1 MEVNGKKSDT
11 FDSSSFNAEILNK
24 INAQNK
30 DIKVAMS
37 KLIQHNKML
46 QKQIERLSEEGMSS
60 AAKN

>member
-37 KLIQHNKML
+37 KLI
-46 QKQIERLSEEGMSS
+46 
-60 AAKN
+60 